1 MFVVTAGN
9 DCTPV
14 GGGVVGIGAP
24 EEEERKREV
33 ERGRWMEKTKRV
45 GRGGDEGREEE
56 EAICNIFKFFWKV
69 ALAF

>member
-1 MFVVTAGN
+1 MFVVTVGN

-33 ERGRWMEKTKRV
+33 KRGRWREGGGEREVERGRWREGGREREVDGKDKKSGE
-45 GRGGDEGREEE
+45 GRG
-56 EAICNIFKFFWKV
+56 
-69 ALAF
+69 